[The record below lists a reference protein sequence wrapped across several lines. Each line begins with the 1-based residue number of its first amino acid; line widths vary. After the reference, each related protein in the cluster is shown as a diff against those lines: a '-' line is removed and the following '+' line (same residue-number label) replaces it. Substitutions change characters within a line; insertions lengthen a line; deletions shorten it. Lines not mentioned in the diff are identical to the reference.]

1 MGRTKLEEQGQ
12 NANDCA
18 LGHKLSLGFLMSIK
32 LALQDRLLRKFNGNL
47 KQRFLDLIQPKA
59 SDKLLDVGGGTGA
72 LAELMKPSYESSV
85 VLDPDPSKLKFGA
98 RRRPDVNFVLGV
110 AEYIPFPAQC
120 FGSIVAVGS
129 FHHLQDQE
137 QGLEEFRRVSVRD
150 GFLGM
155 LEYDLLTSTGKIAKF
170 IDGLLG
176 NTKWH
181 FLDPKQ
187 LGEKV
192 QQHGFDGV
200 LTSDFTRGY
209 ILTAKKKLE
218 TSGPSYG

>member
-1 MGRTKLEEQGQ
+1 
-12 NANDCA
+12 
-18 LGHKLSLGFLMSIK
+18 MSIK

-47 KQRFLDLIQPKA
+47 NNRFLDLAQPKA

-72 LAELMKPSYESSV
+72 LAELMRPSYGLSV
-85 VLDPDPSKLKFGA
+85 VLDPDPSKLKFGVRK
-98 RRRPDVNFVLGV
+98 RRNVNFVLGV
-110 AEYIPFPAQC
+110 AEYVPFSAEC
-120 FGSIVAVGS
+120 FRSVVAVGS
-129 FHHLQDQE
+129 FHHLKDQE
-137 QGLEEFRRVSVRD
+137 LALEEIRRVSDRD

-155 LEYDLLTSTGKIAKF
+155 LEYDPMTSTGKVAKF
-170 IDGLLG
+170 IDRLIG

-181 FLDPKQ
+181 FLDPEE

-200 LTSDFTRGY
+200 STSDFTRGY

-218 TSGPSYG
+218 S